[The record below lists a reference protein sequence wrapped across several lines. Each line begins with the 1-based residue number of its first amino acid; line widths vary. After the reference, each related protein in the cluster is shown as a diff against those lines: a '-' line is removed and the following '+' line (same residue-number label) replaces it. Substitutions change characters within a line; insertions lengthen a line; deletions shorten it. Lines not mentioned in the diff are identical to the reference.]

1 MHMTREEAIAL
12 RVKHLCG
19 EPVKALELQEAVIVI
34 QSTAK
39 RTGRPYKFKLPAI
52 RALEREKMNAC
63 LLYRLGMAL
72 GRIEERKAA

>member
-1 MHMTREEAIAL
+1 VNMTRTDAIAI
-12 RVKHLCG
+12 RVRHLCG
-19 EPVKALELQEAVIVI
+19 EPVKALDLQEAILVI
-34 QSTAK
+34 QSTEK

-52 RALEREKMNAC
+52 KPVDRERINAC